1 MLDLHMHSRYSD
13 DADFDPEYLIQ
24 LGLSANL
31 KYMSLTDH
39 NSVKGVS
46 EMKAAGKKQNIKII
60 SGIEIDCVFAETN
73 LHLLG
78 YGINESS
85 PDFVELEHNVTK
97 LAFDA
102 VAPKIEK
109 LHKLG
114 FVISEEDL
122 YLLAENHVPQE
133 EQMAEL
139 ILNNLQND
147 NHPLLLPYRSGGSRS
162 DMPLINFFWDFFGTN
177 KPAYVP
183 IEYISLKTAIDLVKS
198 NGGVP
203 ILAHPGANLKNELEL
218 LAPIMDTGIDGL
230 ELYSS
235 YHTPELASYFRK
247 FAIEHNLLISCGS
260 DFHGK
265 NKPLINIGSAKY
277 PSEDQIW
284 IFDLLTKIID

>member
-1 MLDLHMHSRYSD
+1 MLDLHMHSIYSD
-13 DADFDPEYLIQ
+13 DADFDPEYLVQ
-24 LGLSANL
+24 QGLSANL

-39 NSVKGVS
+39 NSVRGVS
-46 EMKAAGKKQNIKII
+46 EMKAAGKRHKIKII
-60 SGIEIDCVFAETN
+60 SGIEIDCTFAETN

-78 YGINESS
+78 YGIDESS
-85 PDFVELEHNVTK
+85 SDFVELENNFTK
-97 LAFDA
+97 LAFNA
-102 VAPKIEK
+102 VEPKIEK
-109 LHKLG
+109 LRELD
-114 FVISEEDL
+114 FIITEDEL
-122 YLLAENHVPQE
+122 YRLAGDRVPQE

-139 ILNNLQND
+139 ILNTPQN
-147 NHPLLLPYRSGGSRS
+147 NNNPLLLPYRSGGSRS

-203 ILAHPGANLKNELEL
+203 ILAHPGANLKNKLEL

-265 NKPLINIGSAKY
+265 NKPLINLGGTKY
-277 PSEDQIW
+277 LSEDQAW
-284 IFDLLTKIID
+284 IFELLTKILN